1 MTDDTTAAM
10 DHLRESCA
18 IAAGKVPPPPAYRPE
33 VDPFRRVDDAQV
45 TCWETGEWAECV
57 GCGWD
62 VIVVTDGRREWAT
75 CPECGGVIT
84 FAP

>member
-18 IAAGKVPPPPAYRPE
+18 IAAGKL
-33 VDPFRRVDDAQV
+33 VDDAQV
-45 TCWETGEWAECV
+45 TCWQTGEWAECV

-75 CPECGGVIT
+75 CPECGDITT
-84 FAP
+84 FAA

>member
-18 IAAGKVPPPPAYRPE
+18 IAAGKRA
-33 VDPFRRVDDAQV
+33 DDAQV
-45 TCWETGEWAECV
+45 TCWQTGEWAECV

-75 CPECGGVIT
+75 CPECGDITT
-84 FAP
+84 FAA